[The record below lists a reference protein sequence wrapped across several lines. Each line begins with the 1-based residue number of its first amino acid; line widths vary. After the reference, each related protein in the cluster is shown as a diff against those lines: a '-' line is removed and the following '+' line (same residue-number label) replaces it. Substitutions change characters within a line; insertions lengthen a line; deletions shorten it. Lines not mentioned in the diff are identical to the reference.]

1 MYSPW
6 LLLVAVTLPLSEA
19 AQTILGVYIFSR
31 HGDRTA
37 KSTPPANL
45 TDLGYQEVFTSGT
58 YFRDRYISSN
68 ASSKI
73 AGINTDL
80 VKLSQITAS
89 APLDNVLMS
98 STQGFLQGLY
108 PPVGTTLGSS
118 ILRNNTVVQAPL
130 NGYQLI
136 PIETVTSGTGS
147 EDSAWLQGS
156 SNCAN
161 AEISSNEYF
170 TTPEYMSL
178 SNSSMD
184 FYTSL
189 TPMINGTFNNSQSNY
204 YNAYL
209 IFDLLNVASIH
220 NATINSSTL
229 LTPTTLSQT
238 RTLADTHEWNLA
250 YNSSSPIRAITG
262 ATLAAQVLQALN
274 TTITSAGKSKLNVQF
289 GAYGGFQSFFGLAQ
303 LPQQNSDF
311 YGVPDYASTM
321 TFELFTNASTAEPFP
336 AVEDISVR
344 FLWHNGT
351 TSDLST
357 PVAYPLFGQ
366 QALSLPWTTF
376 ADQMN
381 AFAIGSQQQWC
392 SACGN
397 TTGICASSAPA
408 SPSPGSG
415 STSSASASGGGGGV
429 SKAVAGVIGAM
440 VTLAVVLGAEA
451 LIMLAAGLRV
461 VRKAALGGGQNGSA
475 AAALTKA

>member
-209 IFDLLNVASIH
+209 
-220 NATINSSTL
+220 
-229 LTPTTLSQT
+229 
-238 RTLADTHEWNLA
+238 
-250 YNSSSPIRAITG
+250 
-262 ATLAAQVLQALN
+262 
-274 TTITSAGKSKLNVQF
+274 SK
-289 GAYGGFQSFFGLAQ
+289 
-303 LPQQNSDF
+303 
-311 YGVPDYASTM
+311 
-321 TFELFTNASTAEPFP
+321 
-336 AVEDISVR
+336 
-344 FLWHNGT
+344 
-351 TSDLST
+351 
-357 PVAYPLFGQ
+357 
-366 QALSLPWTTF
+366 
-376 ADQMN
+376 
-381 AFAIGSQQQWC
+381 
-392 SACGN
+392 
-397 TTGICASSAPA
+397 
-408 SPSPGSG
+408 
-415 STSSASASGGGGGV
+415 
-429 SKAVAGVIGAM
+429 
-440 VTLAVVLGAEA
+440 
-451 LIMLAAGLRV
+451 
-461 VRKAALGGGQNGSA
+461 
-475 AAALTKA
+475 